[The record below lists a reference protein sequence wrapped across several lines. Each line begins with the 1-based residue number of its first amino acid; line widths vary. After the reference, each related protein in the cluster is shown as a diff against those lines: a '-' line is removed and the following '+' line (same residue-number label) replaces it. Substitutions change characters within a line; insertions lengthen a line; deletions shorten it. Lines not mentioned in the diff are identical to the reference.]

1 MSITNQVAEF
11 IAGCPFLQEFQE
23 MFPVVNV
30 DMLEEDV
37 TAYSI
42 ESTPAEPILKR
53 YANGDTVRQYVFS
66 LCSRVLSETKKTG
79 THRNSMRNLRIG
91 WMSARNQVL
100 CRN

>member
-53 YANGDTVRQYVFS
+53 YANGDTVRYVPECFT
-66 LCSRVLSETKKTG
+66 ETKKTG
-79 THRNSMRNLRIG
+79 THRNSMRNLQTG
-91 WMSARNQVL
+91 WMSVQKQVL
-100 CRN
+100 FRI